1 MSLRSSCAALLAGA
15 VWHACAATHPPEPV
29 FEPETVSS
37 DVRFAEKWVRD
48 HDDNHGRPYA
58 IVDKKTAHIYIH
70 AADGRL
76 VGSSAVLTGLA
87 RGDESA
93 PGIGQRPV
101 NQIRPFE
108 RTTPAG
114 RFDSQPGRTPTGE
127 ANVWIDYDT
136 AIAIHRLRPGRSQPR
151 RQAALASTDPAAHRQ
166 SYGCVVVPPAFFD
179 GVVMGALGRARGVV
193 YVLPED
199 RPVETI
205 FQQTLAD
212 AAPRKRPF

>member
-1 MSLRSSCAALLAGA
+1 MSLRSSCAALLAGVA
-15 VWHACAATHPPEPV
+15 WHACAVTAPPSPPLAPEPV
-29 FEPETVSS
+29 SS
-37 DVRFAEKWVRD
+37 DARFAQKWVRD
-48 HDDNHGRPYA
+48 HGDNEGRPYA
-58 IVDKKTAHIYIH
+58 IVDKKTAHIYVH
-70 AADGRL
+70 DADGRL
-76 VGSSAVLTGLA
+76 VGSSAVLTGYA

-101 NQIRPFE
+101 NRIRPFE

-114 RFDSQPGRTPTGE
+114 RFDSQPGRTLTGE

-179 GVVMGALGRARGVV
+179 GVVMNVLGRTRGVV

-205 FQQTLAD
+205 FRQTLAD
-212 AAPRKRPF
+212 AAPRRRPL

>member
-1 MSLRSSCAALLAGA
+1 MSFRSFCVLILAGA
-15 VWHACAATHPPEPV
+15 AWQASAATHAAPPTLA
-29 FEPETVSS
+29 PETPSS
-37 DVRFAEKWVRD
+37 DVRFAAQWVRE
-48 HDDNHGRPYA
+48 HGDNHGRPYA
-58 IVDKKTAHIYIH
+58 IVDKKTANIYVH

-76 VGSSAVLTGLA
+76 IGSSAVLTGFA
-87 RGDESA
+87 RGDESV
-93 PGIGQRPV
+93 PGIGARPV
-101 NQIRPFE
+101 DRIRPFE

-114 RFDSQPGRTPTGE
+114 RFESQPGRTLTGE

-136 AIAIHRLRPGRSQPR
+136 AIAIHRLRPGRSQPA
-151 RQAALASTDPAAHRQ
+151 RQAALKSADPAAHRQ

-179 GVVMGALGRARGVV
+179 GVVMGALGRTRGVV

-212 AAPRKRPF
+212 AAARKRPL